1 MKYTVVFKPSVAK
14 QIRRLDKKEQKKI
27 IAVAESLA
35 SNPRP
40 YGYKKLVDKEILYRV
55 RVGNYRIIYEIFD
68 NILVINI
75 LQIKKRNERTY

>member
-1 MKYTVVFKPSVAK
+1 MKYKVVFKPSVAK
-14 QIRRLDKKEQKKI
+14 QIHRLDKKEQKKI

-40 YGYKKLVDKEILYRV
+40 YGYKKLVDKEMLYRL
-55 RVGNYRIIYEIFD
+55 RVGNYRIIYVIFD
-68 NILVINI
+68 DVLVINI